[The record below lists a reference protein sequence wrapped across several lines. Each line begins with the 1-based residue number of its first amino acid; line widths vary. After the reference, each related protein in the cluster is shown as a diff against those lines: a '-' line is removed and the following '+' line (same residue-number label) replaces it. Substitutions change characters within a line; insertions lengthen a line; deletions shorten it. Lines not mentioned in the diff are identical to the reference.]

1 MAGPTRP
8 TAIRKVGVI
17 GAGTM
22 GAGIAAHVANAG
34 VPVVLLDIVPNGA
47 NNRNAL
53 AEGAVAKLRK
63 AEPAAFMHDGAAKL
77 IEPGNLEDDLG
88 KLADCDWIVEAVLE
102 RTDIKQALY
111 RKLDGVRRPGT
122 AISSNT
128 STIALKVLTE
138 GMSEAF
144 RRDFL
149 ITHFFNPP
157 RYMRLLE
164 IVSGPDTAVDTVAAV
179 TQFADVALGKSI
191 VRCEDSPGFIA
202 NRLGIYWLQL
212 ALIEAID
219 QGLTVEEADAIM
231 GRPMGIPKT
240 GIFGLMDLVGID
252 LGPHVNAS
260 MRAVLPKSDAFHT
273 IDRDIPLIGR
283 MIEQGLTG
291 RKGKGGFYRVDRSAG
306 SRTRMAI
313 DLNSGE
319 YRAEQRPA
327 LPEIEAAGRD
337 LRILLTAPGKIGTYA
352 FRVLAQTIAYAASL
366 IPEAAGSIAD
376 IDEAMRLGYNWK
388 WGPFEL
394 ADKLG
399 SAWLV
404 EQLTAHD
411 IAVPKLLADAAGQR
425 FYLVAGGKRQ
435 YLGTDGAYHDVVRA
449 PGVLLLEDIKLAA
462 KPVLKNGS
470 AALWDIGDGVAC
482 FEFTSKSNALDDQII
497 ALLGKSI
504 EVVGAKFKALV
515 IYNEGT
521 NFSLGA
527 NLGLA
532 LFAANIAAWSEI
544 EKLIAAGQQTY
555 KALKYAPFPVV
566 AAPAGM
572 ALGGGCEIVLHA
584 DAVQAHAETYLGL
597 VECGVGLIPG
607 WGGCG
612 EMLARWQA
620 EPKLPRGP
628 MPAPAKVF
636 EGISTADVS
645 KSAHQAMEKKFL
657 RPTDG
662 ISMNRDRLLAD
673 AKRRALSLV
682 EGYNPPKPPEF
693 VLPGPAGW
701 AGLNAAATG
710 FHRRGIATDH
720 DLVVADALADVL
732 CGGEADIIDTVS
744 ERQILDLERKAF
756 MRLARTG
763 PTLARIEHTLETGK
777 PLRN

>member
-1 MAGPTRP
+1 MAGT
-8 TAIRKVGVI
+8 IRKVGVI

-22 GAGIAAHVANAG
+22 GAGIAAQVANAG

-47 NNRNAL
+47 NNRSAL
-53 AEGAVAKLRK
+53 AEGAIARLRK

-77 IEPGNLEDDLG
+77 IQAGNLEDDLG
-88 KLADCDWIVEAVLE
+88 SLADCDWIIEAVLE

-111 RKLDGVRRPGT
+111 HKLEAIRRPGS

-128 STIALKVLTE
+128 STIGLKVLTA
-138 GMSEAF
+138 GMSDGF
-144 RRDFL
+144 KRDFL

-164 IVSGPDTAVDTVAAV
+164 IVAGPETAPETVAAV
-179 TQFADVALGKSI
+179 TQFADIGLGKSI

-212 ALIEAID
+212 ALTEAID
-219 QGLTVEEADAIM
+219 LGLTVEEADAVI

-240 GIFGLMDLVGID
+240 GVFGLMDLVGID
-252 LGPHVNAS
+252 LGPQVNAS
-260 MRAVLPKSDAFHT
+260 MRGVLPKSDAFHRV
-273 IDRDIPLIGR
+273 DRDVPLIGR

-291 RKGKGGFYRVDRSAG
+291 RKGKGGFYRMDRSG
-306 SRTRMAI
+306 GGRTMLAI
-313 DLNSGE
+313 DLKTGE
-319 YRAEQRPA
+319 YRPEQKPV
-327 LPEIEAAGRD
+327 LPEIAGRD
-337 LRILLTAPGKIGTYA
+337 LRALLSAPTKAGSYA
-352 FRVLAQTIAYAASL
+352 FRVLAQTIAYAATL
-366 IPEAAGSIAD
+366 IPVAASSIAD
-376 IDEAMRLGYNWK
+376 IDEAMRLGYNWQ

-394 ADKLG
+394 ADRLG

-404 EQLTAHD
+404 EKLTAND
-411 IAVPKLLADAAGQR
+411 MAVPPLLADAAGAK
-425 FYLVAGGKRQ
+425 FYRVENGQRQ
-435 YLGTDGAYHDVVRA
+435 YRDSDGTYRDVPRA
-449 PGVLLLEDIKLAA
+449 PGVFLLEDIKLRS

-482 FEFTSKSNALDDQII
+482 FEFTSKSNALDDQTF
-497 ALLGKSI
+497 ALLGKTI
-504 EVVGAKFKALV
+504 ELVKQRFKALV

-532 LFAANIAAWSEI
+532 LFVANIAAWAELDKSV
-544 EKLIAAGQQTY
+544 AAGQQAY

-584 DAVQAHAETYLGL
+584 DAVQAHAETYIGL
-597 VECGVGLIPG
+597 VEAGVGLIPG

-612 EMLARWQA
+612 EMLARWRA

-636 EGISTADVS
+636 EGISVADVS
-645 KSAHQAMEKKFL
+645 KSAHQAAEKKFL

-662 ISMNRDRLLAD
+662 ISMNRDRLLTD
-673 AKRRALSLV
+673 AKKRALSLV
-682 EGYNPPKPPEF
+682 EGYAPPKPPEF
-693 VLPGPAGW
+693 VLPGPAGR
-701 AGLNAAATG
+701 AGLNAAAEG
-710 FHRRGIATDH
+710 FHRRGIATDP
-720 DLVVADALADVL
+720 DLVVADALAEVL
-732 CGGEADIIDTVS
+732 SGGDTDIIDTMT
-744 ERQILDLERKAF
+744 EQQILDLERKAF
-756 MRLARTG
+756 MRLIRT
-763 PTLARIEHTLETGK
+763 PLTLARIEHTLETGK

>member
-1 MAGPTRP
+1 MR
-8 TAIRKVGVI
+8 R
-17 GAGTM
+17 
-22 GAGIAAHVANAG
+22 
-34 VPVVLLDIVPNGA
+34 
-47 NNRNAL
+47 
-53 AEGAVAKLRK
+53 
-63 AEPAAFMHDGAAKL
+63 AEPAAFMHDSAARL

-88 KLADCDWIVEAVLE
+88 KLADCDWIIEAVLE
-102 RTDIKQALY
+102 RADIKQALY
-111 RKLDGVRRPGT
+111 RRLEAVRRPGT

-128 STIALKVLTE
+128 STIALKILTD
-138 GMSEAF
+138 GMGEAF

-164 IVSGPDTAVDTVAAV
+164 IVTGPDTASETVSAV
-179 TQFADVALGKSI
+179 TGFADVALGKSI

-219 QGLTVEEADAIM
+219 QGLTVEEADAIV

-240 GIFGLMDLVGID
+240 GVFGLMDLVGID
-252 LGPHVNAS
+252 LGPQVNAS
-260 MRAVLPKSDAFHT
+260 MRAVLPNFDAFHS
-273 IDRDIPLIGR
+273 IDREIPLIGR

-291 RKGKGGFYRVDRSAG
+291 RKGKGGFYRLDRSG
-306 SRTRMAI
+306 GGRTMLAI
-313 DLNSGE
+313 DLQTGE
-319 YRAEQRPA
+319 YRPERKPV
-327 LPEIEAAGRD
+327 LPEVDAAGRD
-337 LRILLTAPGKIGTYA
+337 LRALLSAPTKAGTYG
-352 FRVLAQTIAYAASL
+352 FRVLAQTIAYAATL
-366 IPEAAGSIAD
+366 VPEAAGSIAD
-376 IDEAMRLGYNWK
+376 IDAAMRLGYAWK

-404 EQLTAHD
+404 ERLNAQGLS
-411 IAVPKLLADAAGQR
+411 VPKLLADAAGKS
-425 FYLVAGGKRQ
+425 FYRVEGGKRQ
-435 YLGTDGAYHDVVRA
+435 YLGNDGAYHDVVHP
-449 PGVLLLEDIKLAA
+449 PGVLLLEDIKMTA

-482 FEFTSKSNALDDQII
+482 FEFTSKSNALDDKTIE
-497 ALLGKSI
+497 LLGKSI
-504 EVVGAKFKALV
+504 EVVKQHFKALV
-515 IYNEGT
+515 IYNEGD

-544 EKLIAAGQQTY
+544 DKQIATGQQAY

-612 EMLARWQA
+612 EMLARWRA

-673 AKRRALSLV
+673 AKQRALSLV
-682 EGYNPPKPPEF
+682 EGYTPPKPPEF
-693 VLPGPAGW
+693 VLPGPSGR
-701 AGLNAAATG
+701 AGLNAAAQG

-720 DLVVADALADVL
+720 DLVVADALAEVL
-732 CGGEADIIDTVS
+732 TGGDTDIIDTMTEQQVM
-744 ERQILDLERKAF
+744 DLERRAF

>member
-1 MAGPTRP
+1 M
-8 TAIRKVGVI
+8 IRKVGVI

-22 GAGIAAHVANAG
+22 GAGIAAQVANAG

-53 AEGAVAKLRK
+53 AEAAIARLRK
-63 AEPAAFMHDGAAKL
+63 AEPAAFMHDGAVRL
-77 IEPGNLEDDLG
+77 IETGNLDDDLG
-88 KLADCDWIVEAVLE
+88 KLTDCDWIVEAVLE

-111 RKLDGVRRPGT
+111 RRLETVRRPGS

-138 GMSEAF
+138 GMGDAF

-164 IVSGPDTAVDTVAAV
+164 VITGPETAPDTVAAV
-179 TQFADVALGKSI
+179 VGFADVALGKSV
-191 VRCEDSPGFIA
+191 VRCQDSPGFIA

-212 ALIEAID
+212 ALTEAID
-219 QGLTVEEADAIM
+219 QGLTVEEADAIV

-240 GIFGLMDLVGID
+240 GVFGLMDLVGID
-252 LGPHVNAS
+252 LGPQVNAS
-260 MRAVLPKSDAFHT
+260 MRAVLPKSDAFHKV
-273 IDRDIPLIGR
+273 DRDVPLIGR

-291 RKGKGGFYRVDRSAG
+291 RKGKGGFYRLDRSGGGRA
-306 SRTRMAI
+306 MLAI
-313 DLNSGE
+313 DLNSGK
-319 YRAEQRPA
+319 YRPEQQPV
-327 LPEIEAAGRD
+327 LPEIDAARGD
-337 LRILLTAPGKIGTYA
+337 LRILLSAPTKGGIYA
-352 FRVLAQTIAYAASL
+352 FRVLAQTIAYAATL
-366 IPEAAGSIAD
+366 IPEAATSIAD
-376 IDEAMRLGYNWK
+376 IDEAMRLGYAWQ
-388 WGPFEL
+388 WGPFQQ

-404 EQLTAHD
+404 ERLTAEGMM
-411 IAVPKLLADAAGQR
+411 VPKLLADAAGKS
-425 FYLVAGGKRQ
+425 FYRVEGGKRQ
-435 YLGTDGAYHDVVRA
+435 YLAADGDYRDVLRA

-462 KPVLKNGS
+462 EPVLKNGS

-482 FEFTSKSNALDDQII
+482 FEFTSKSNALDDKTIE
-497 ALLGKSI
+497 LLAKTI
-504 EVVGAKFKALV
+504 EVVSARFKALV
-515 IYNEGT
+515 IYNEGS

-532 LFAANIAAWSEI
+532 LFAANIAAWGEI
-544 EKLIAAGQQTY
+544 DKQLVAGQQTY
-555 KALKYAPFPVV
+555 KALKYTPFPVV

-612 EMLARWQA
+612 EMLARWKA
-620 EPKLPRGP
+620 EPKLPHGP
-628 MPAPAKVF
+628 MPASAKVF
-636 EGISTADVS
+636 EGVSIADVS
-645 KSAHQAMEKKFL
+645 RSAHQAMEKKFL
-657 RPTDG
+657 RATDG
-662 ISMNRDRLLAD
+662 ISMNRDRLMAD
-673 AKRRALSLV
+673 AKQRALSMV
-682 EGYNPPKPPEF
+682 PGYTPPKPPEF
-693 VLPGPAGW
+693 VLPGASGR
-701 AGLNAAATG
+701 AGLNAAAAG

-720 DLVVADALADVL
+720 DLIVADALAEVL
-732 CGGEADIIDTVS
+732 CGGDTDIIDTVN
-744 ERQILDLERKAF
+744 EQQMLDLERRAF
-756 MRLARTG
+756 MRLARTE
-763 PTLARIEHTLETGK
+763 PTLARIEFTLETGK

>member
-1 MAGPTRP
+1 
-8 TAIRKVGVI
+8 
-17 GAGTM
+17 
-22 GAGIAAHVANAG
+22 
-34 VPVVLLDIVPNGA
+34 
-47 NNRNAL
+47 
-53 AEGAVAKLRK
+53 
-63 AEPAAFMHDGAAKL
+63 
-77 IEPGNLEDDLG
+77 
-88 KLADCDWIVEAVLE
+88 
-102 RTDIKQALY
+102 
-111 RKLDGVRRPGT
+111 
-122 AISSNT
+122 
-128 STIALKVLTE
+128 
-138 GMSEAF
+138 
-144 RRDFL
+144 RDFL

-164 IVSGPDTAVDTVAAV
+164 IVSGPATAPDTVAAV
-179 TQFADVALGKSI
+179 AGFADVALGKSI

-219 QGLTVEEADAIM
+219 QGLTVEEADAII

-240 GIFGLMDLVGID
+240 GVFGLMDLVGID

-260 MRAVLPKSDAFHT
+260 MRAVLPKSDAFHSV
-273 IDRDIPLIGR
+273 DRDVPLIGR

-291 RKGKGGFYRVDRSAG
+291 RKGKGGFYRLDHSKER
-306 SRTRMAI
+306 RTTLVI
-313 DLNSGE
+313 DLNSGK
-319 YRAEQRPA
+319 YRPEQKPV
-327 LPEIEAAGRD
+327 LPEVEAAGGD
-337 LRILLTAPGKIGTYA
+337 LRILLSAPGKIGSYA
-352 FRVLAQTIAYAASL
+352 FRVLAQTIAYAATL
-366 IPEAAGSIAD
+366 IPNAAASVAD

-404 EQLTAHD
+404 EQLIAHNVT
-411 IAVPKLLADAAGQR
+411 VPKLLANAAGKPYYR
-425 FYLVAGGKRQ
+425 VESGKRQ
-435 YLGTDGAYHDVVRA
+435 YLGTNGDYHDIVRA
-449 PGVLLLEDIKLAA
+449 PGVLLLEDIKLVTE
-462 KPVLKNGS
+462 PILKNSS
-470 AALWDIGDGVAC
+470 AALWDIRDGVAC
-482 FEFTSKSNALDDQII
+482 FEFTSKSNALDEKTIE
-497 ALLGKSI
+497 LLGKSI
-504 EVVGAKFKALV
+504 EVVAAKFKALV
-515 IYNEGT
+515 IYNEGS

-527 NLGLA
+527 NLGVI

-544 EKLIAAGQQTY
+544 DKSIASGQQAY
-555 KALKYAPFPVV
+555 KSLKYAPFPVV

-612 EMLARWQA
+612 ELLARWNA
-620 EPKLPRGP
+620 ESKLPRGP
-628 MPAPAKVF
+628 MPASAKVF
-636 EGISTADVS
+636 EGISTADVT

-673 AKRRALSLV
+673 AKMRALSLV
-682 EGYNPPKPPEF
+682 DGYIPPKPPEF
-693 VLPGPAGW
+693 VLPGPSGR
-701 AGLNAAATG
+701 AGLNAAAEG

-720 DLVVADALADVL
+720 DLVVADALAEVL
-732 CGGEADIIDTVS
+732 CGGDTDIIDTVT
-744 ERQILDLERKAF
+744 EQKMLDLERRAF

-763 PTLARIEHTLETGK
+763 PTLARIEHTLETGR